1 MIVNKNL
8 YCLTNV
14 CQPGRKVIEH
24 AMKERN
30 ELVNRCLHVINQ
42 GISFLFESMISF
54 KSLLSTDCF
63 CIFLLKHSMVSNVP
77 IVCSIGYIL
86 GLWSNV

>member
-30 ELVNRCLHVINQ
+30 ELANRCLHVIFH
-42 GISFLFESMISF
+42 GISFLFESMISY
-54 KSLLSTDCF
+54 KSLLNID
-63 CIFLLKHSMVSNVP
+63 
-77 IVCSIGYIL
+77 
-86 GLWSNV
+86 

>member
-8 YCLTNV
+8 YCLKNV

-30 ELVNRCLHVINQ
+30 ELVNRRICRVGHYQDRFL
-42 GISFLFESMISF
+42 GYGRYELTISV
-54 KSLLSTDCF
+54 D
-63 CIFLLKHSMVSNVP
+63 
-77 IVCSIGYIL
+77 
-86 GLWSNV
+86 

>member
-30 ELVNRCLHVINQ
+30 ELANRCLRVINQ
-42 GISFLFESMISF
+42 GISFLFESMISY
-54 KSLLSTDCF
+54 KSLLNID
-63 CIFLLKHSMVSNVP
+63 
-77 IVCSIGYIL
+77 
-86 GLWSNV
+86 